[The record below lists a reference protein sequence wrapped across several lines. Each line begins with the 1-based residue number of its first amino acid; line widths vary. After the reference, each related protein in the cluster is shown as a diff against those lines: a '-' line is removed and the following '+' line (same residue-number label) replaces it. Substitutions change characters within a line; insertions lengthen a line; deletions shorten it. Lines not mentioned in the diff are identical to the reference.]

1 MQTFFVSD
9 PWIKIDESPILFS
22 PIDNQLS
29 SCFIVPS
36 NGTLAAVKL
45 VHAYGYVT
53 CNDNNLTYW
62 WDCGGNKKDVTV
74 VIKKETDGSSHTK
87 TFSTEEGEHSL
98 RIPGYSPLS
107 SELVLSYLSDP
118 PKVIEGQ
125 KLCLSYLGD
134 TKAGK
139 SSFDVYARFE

>member
-1 MQTFFVSD
+1 M
-9 PWIKIDESPILFS
+9 
-22 PIDNQLS
+22 
-29 SCFIVPS
+29 
-36 NGTLAAVKL
+36 
-45 VHAYGYVT
+45 T

-125 KLCLSYLGD
+125 KLCFSYLGD